1 MISDPTF
8 SWGFLVPT
16 PRFRGVFCFLECA
29 FWQTMLKS
37 DPMTLLFR

>member
-8 SWGFLVPT
+8 SWGFLVPPPT
-16 PRFRGVFCFLECA
+16 FSWGFLFLECA

>member
-8 SWGFLVPT
+8 SWGFL
-16 PRFRGVFCFLECA
+16 FLESA

>member
-8 SWGFLVPT
+8 SWGFLVPPT
-16 PRFRGVFCFLECA
+16 FSWGFLFLECA